1 MLMSTASV
9 SLFID
14 RYHPKQDSTCGVSIR
29 VTHLRSK
36 KYYPTGISLKPEIFD
51 KIIVSK
57 RKTEEINKMYLKLNS
72 FLTKAINAANS
83 LTIFTFNKFEEIYL
97 SNREASDTVSFGF
110 SKYIEQLKQEKRIGT
125 AISYECAKTSLDKF
139 KPRIKYADVTP
150 SLLRKYENWMIE
162 KGNSLTT
169 VGIYL
174 RSLRTIFNRA
184 NVDKALYP
192 FGEKKDK
199 YSIPTSRNIKK
210 SLTLEEIASIFQYK
224 AIPGS
229 SEEMARDY
237 WIFLYLC
244 NGMNVKDFC
253 LLKHK
258 NIDGDILIYHREKT
272 KRSKSDQIPSV
283 VSLKKQS
290 KEIIKKWGQK
300 SIVSEAYIFPHVRK
314 GMTEVQI
321 RLTVQQLI
329 KTINKY
335 MKRIASNLEIHKP
348 ITTYYA
354 RHSFATVLKNSGAS
368 IEFISEAL
376 AHSSQKTTKSYLS
389 GFEND
394 AIHKTTDALLN
405 FSK

>member
-1 MLMSTASV
+1 MSTASV

-29 VTHLRSK
+29 VTHLRAK
-36 KYYPTGISLKPEIFD
+36 KYYPTGISLKPGVFD
-51 KIIVSK
+51 KVIGSK
-57 RKTEEINKMYLKLNS
+57 RKTEEINKVYLRLNA
-72 FLTKAINAANS
+72 FLTKAIQAANS
-83 LTIFTFNKFEEIYL
+83 LPIFTFNKFEEIYL

-110 SKYIEQLKQEKRIGT
+110 SKYIDQLKQEKRIGT

-139 KPRIKYADVTP
+139 KSQLKYADVTP
-150 SLLRKYENWMIE
+150 SLLRKYENWMIDN
-162 KGNSLTT
+162 GNSLTT

-184 NVDKALYP
+184 NIDKALYP

-199 YSIPTSRNIKK
+199 YAIPTSRNIKK
-210 SLTLEEIASIFQYK
+210 SLTLEEISMIFQYK
-224 AIPGS
+224 ALPGS

-253 LLKHK
+253 LLKYK

-272 KRSKSDQIPSV
+272 KRSKSDQTPTVI
-283 VSLKKQS
+283 SLKKHS
-290 KEIIKKWGQK
+290 KDVIKKWGQAA
-300 SIVSEAYIFPHVRK
+300 IDDEVYIFPHLQK
-314 GMTEVQI
+314 GMSAVEI

-335 MKRIASNLEIHKP
+335 MKRIAVNLKINKP

-389 GFEND
+389 SFEND

-405 FSK
+405 FSS